1 MTNGLQRGCQ
11 RLIFHDARLFQTIG
25 TLPTLEQ
32 VVERIGGHGR
42 NRCGFPFRITSG
54 FRTKEYHQSLTE
66 RGYHTIPTSAHLKG
80 LAADIALSD
89 SKKRAKFVF
98 YAMELTSELNLPFR
112 IGLAGKS
119 KGNFAHIDIDKTKKS
134 PKIWIY

>member
-1 MTNGLQRGCQ
+1 MKYFKKSEFDSPDVEKSGKNMDKEFL
-11 RLIFHDARLFQTIG
+11 LFIDE
-25 TLPTLEQ
+25 L
-32 VVERIGGHGR
+32 R

-89 SKKRAKFVF
+89 SEKRAKFVF

-119 KGNFAHIDIDKTKKS
+119 KGNFAHIDIDKTKKF